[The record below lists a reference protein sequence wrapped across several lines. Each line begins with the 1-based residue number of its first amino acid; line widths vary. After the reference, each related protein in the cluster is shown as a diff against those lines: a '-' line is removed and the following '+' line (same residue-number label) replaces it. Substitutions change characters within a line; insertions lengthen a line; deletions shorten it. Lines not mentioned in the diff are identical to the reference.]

1 MSKQKQL
8 RCYIELVVA
17 NQIYEKL
24 NASATLKSRLAK
36 QIKFQWRS
44 LIKKIDYQILHNN
57 REDEP
62 QFAQNVLSSLATEK
76 SLGMCILQN
85 FVYPRLAAGGSKKS
99 WAYVKEVLVAL
110 LTDKQ
115 IANWTLDDS
124 SDHIRLL
131 GTVVELIPTSSSVF
145 TNLKGFAMLDEIKDS
160 FRDQKAFSRNSR
172 VRVRRD
178 HTLTR
183 DQHAKLVNDN
193 FIEAAIENGWEDKY
207 GPLNYWIKSQTF
219 GEEVSGI
226 SGIELKQGSIVLA
239 IDQAYML
246 PIGADISGTT
256 ADALFSLQV
265 FSSEVIGNRRR
276 LEPTVRNLL
285 SPIAAKPST
294 WVYYGSDEQATT
306 ASIVDLGTIP
316 MSILNLI
323 PIATMVRQYHHTIL
337 EVAGTMSL
345 YGTLHYQIGKYATLL
360 GDTVMEQDE
369 EDWLEL
375 YEEVGE
381 VLSAIDKSIA
391 SDYPNFQNAYVK
403 GLLGSG
409 GSQ

>member
-1 MSKQKQL
+1 
-8 RCYIELVVA
+8 
-17 NQIYEKL
+17 
-24 NASATLKSRLAK
+24 
-36 QIKFQWRS
+36 
-44 LIKKIDYQILHNN
+44 
-57 REDEP
+57 
-62 QFAQNVLSSLATEK
+62 
-76 SLGMCILQN
+76 
-85 FVYPRLAAGGSKKS
+85 
-99 WAYVKEVLVAL
+99 
-110 LTDKQ
+110 
-115 IANWTLDDS
+115 
-124 SDHIRLL
+124 
-131 GTVVELIPTSSSVF
+131 
-145 TNLKGFAMLDEIKDS
+145 
-160 FRDQKAFSRNSR
+160 
-172 VRVRRD
+172 
-178 HTLTR
+178 
-183 DQHAKLVNDN
+183 
-193 FIEAAIENGWEDKY
+193 
-207 GPLNYWIKSQTF
+207 
-219 GEEVSGI
+219 
-226 SGIELKQGSIVLA
+226 
-239 IDQAYML
+239 ML